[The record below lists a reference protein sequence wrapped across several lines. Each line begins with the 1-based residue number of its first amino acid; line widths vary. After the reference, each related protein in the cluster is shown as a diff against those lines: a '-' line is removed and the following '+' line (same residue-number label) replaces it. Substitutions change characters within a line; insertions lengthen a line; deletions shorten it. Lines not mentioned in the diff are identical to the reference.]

1 MSDPV
6 RRAERARQLLDDETI
21 KWAFEQIETDCIA
34 QWRGSSALSIKK
46 REKLYHELRELDALK
61 AKLQSAVDD
70 AQIRAASRT

>member
-34 QWRGSSALSIKK
+34 QWRGSSALAINK
-46 REKLYHELRELDALK
+46 REKLYHELRALVALK

-70 AQIRAASRT
+70 ARIMART